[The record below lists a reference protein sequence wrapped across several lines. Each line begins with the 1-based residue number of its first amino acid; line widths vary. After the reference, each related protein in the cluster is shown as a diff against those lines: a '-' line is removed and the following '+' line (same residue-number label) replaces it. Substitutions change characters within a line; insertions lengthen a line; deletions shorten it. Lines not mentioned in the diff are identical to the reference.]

1 MRIINKKVL
10 ITMLLCL
17 LGTFY
22 LTQVSH
28 AADKNQLSEKQ
39 DSYFIMTTNDEL
51 PENIDLSE
59 SQTLS
64 YSIHNEEISTSL
76 IKKPEN
82 SDFQFLTS
90 EESGVELTKKKDL
103 MIDWNEVNSN
113 SVDLTLSQITKNGAL
128 KAINLDKDGQEV
140 STSTIGLLGIN
151 SFNSKMIEEVR
162 SASTLK
168 TDDFYNVSFGLEAKG
183 EEIANS
189 STKKILAGNDANFQ
203 FELKVTG
210 STKVYTD
217 AQILLELPKGSEIR
231 QDLSELKIANVIPK
245 YDASTGRLLYSIP
258 VLNTGQTYRLSFGIL
273 TDNGITPKEKLIEV
287 KGKLTAN
294 EFNPIDRKVETKV
307 FSSLEP
313 TISLKIKEIRDKA
326 NNLKGKDDAPVQGDI
341 IIWELG
347 ASVPNKE
354 AGQRYFEEGTNVVV
368 KSFLPKELKYLTS
381 SSNSNVTWHETE
393 YSVFWRTPVKSNSE
407 QAKSGEYLYNETITF
422 STQVKEDA
430 PNFKLLENTARIT
443 VKDGDKQSYQEEDK
457 THVMVASKETN
468 EQKPVGSIFVGLT
481 YGSAQYGDWIDFT
494 GTYVPTLNDTAK
506 FRMGVSALYSTGGK
520 SDFYIDGQMVP
531 RAERDAVSQ
540 RLVRNDLKEINV
552 EYTIDPNVYIDELI
566 VPIPGM
572 AAYSGEQ
579 NYRKYEK
586 LPEVFVRYV
595 VNGQVKEKLVNFSEL
610 ELMQKEDPPPKE
622 QNYRDRYNNPEYPS
636 YMGYYVIPYEYLGL
650 KKNDVVSSLTYG
662 YRGAIK
668 KETVIRVSSIRFRIK
683 SGFTGEIINRAAAN
697 FVERNG
703 KKVTMKSEDKS
714 SHMKPRS
721 VLVVPPPANS
731 TPIVQ
736 TNVSLNKSEGNVVK
750 EGDNVVNFSMKNDDA
765 SLEYL
770 KGPFKSYILLTK
782 GIEIKQASGTFPQG
796 SYKKITD
803 NYNGSGR
810 QQIEITWNPSIKEL
824 NRNESLK
831 GSFAVKVTEKTPN
844 NINLNIYSYAN
855 NSPIVRTNNNGNG
868 STEVSYQ
875 QDNKDKMNP
884 DLPANHTRVNTIS
897 RYLILRNSQVAI
909 NKQVK
914 GNLDDKFSDMAH
926 ATPDGKIKYQLH
938 MKNNDSLK
946 IHRFTLIDVLPSVG
960 DLGITDNVQRES
972 KFRPKLSGPI
982 TLSSDMGD
990 RFTVHYSK
998 SKNPKRDDLMKSI
1011 TYPDGAT
1018 PMVNPASA
1026 EDPNWMT
1033 ASQVTNWSEIGS
1045 FKIALTGSALWEP
1058 NQELLVSFDMK
1069 APTRDEL
1076 SGTKVLDKETSEAG
1090 RTAWNSFAVTINDL
1104 QSVEPKRVGVILE
1117 NKVEEIIPGILP
1129 NTGGTHLRNIQ
1140 LTAITLMSISM
1151 ISAGIFYFYQH
1162 RKRWK

>member
-10 ITMLLCL
+10 LTMLLCL

-28 AADKNQLSEKQ
+28 AVDKNQLSEKQ
-39 DSYFIMTTNDEL
+39 DSYFITTTNDEL

-59 SQTLS
+59 NQTLS

-128 KAINLDKDGQEV
+128 KAINLDKDGQEI

-151 SFNSKMIEEVR
+151 SFSTKMIEEVR
-162 SASTLK
+162 SANTLK

-183 EEIANS
+183 EEIPNS

-294 EFNPIDRKVETKV
+294 EFNPIDRKVETKI

-313 TISLKIKEIRDKA
+313 IISLKVKEIRNKDNKP
-326 NNLKGKDDAPVQGDI
+326 KGKDEAPVQGDLI
-341 IIWELG
+341 VWELA
-347 ASVPNKE
+347 ASVPNKK
-354 AGQRYFEEGTNVVV
+354 AGQRYFQEGTNIVV
-368 KSFLPKELKYLTS
+368 KSFLPKELNYKTS
-381 SSNSNVTWHETE
+381 SSNSNVTWHDTE
-393 YSVFWRTPVKSNSE
+393 HSVFWRTPVKSYSE
-407 QAKSGEYLYNETITF
+407 QGKSDEYLYNESITF
-422 STQVKEDA
+422 ITEVSQDT
-430 PNFKLLENTARIT
+430 PNFKLLENKARIT
-443 VKDGDKQSYQEEDK
+443 VKDGDGQTYQVEDK
-457 THVMVASKETN
+457 ASVTVASDTGTNTET
-468 EQKPVGSIFVGLT
+468 QGKIY
-481 YGSAQYGDWIDFT
+481 YGSSYGPSPNGDWIEWKPGSVISVYETKSVRFGMNGYYYYHDNQYYVNGRKIDDRNVYRGIMERVLTRDVKEVFVEQ
-494 GTYVPTLNDTAK
+494 TYDP
-506 FRMGVSALYSTGGK
+506 ALYYLEE
-520 SDFYIDGQMVP
+520 FAI
-531 RAERDAVSQ
+531 AEPAMFA
-540 RLVRNDLKEINV
+540 
-552 EYTIDPNVYIDELI
+552 YTD
-566 VPIPGM
+566 
-572 AAYSGEQ
+572 
-579 NYRKYEK
+579 RFKTYEK
-586 LPEVFVRYV
+586 LPETYIQYE
-595 VNGQVKEKLVNFSEL
+595 VNGKMREKIVNFSDL
-610 ELMQKEDPPPKE
+610 ELVEREEGVPE
-622 QNYRDRYNNPEYPS
+622 SINDRRSINNPLYPE
-636 YMGYYVIPYEYLGL
+636 YMGIYVLPRSYLDL
-650 KKNDVVSSLTYG
+650 KEEDVVTKVRYG
-662 YRGAIK
+662 YRNVE
-668 KETVIRVSSIRFRIK
+668 KETVIRFFNAKFKIK
-683 SGFTGEIINRAAAN
+683 PGFSGEIYTHSSFNITEYIDNRP
-697 FVERNG
+697 VIL
-703 KKVTMKSEDKS
+703 TS
-714 SHMKPRS
+714 SNPNNSYGPRKLI
-721 VLVVPPPANS
+721 VLPTPANS

-750 EGDNVVNFSMKNDDA
+750 EGDNVVNFSMKNDDS

-875 QDNKDKMNP
+875 QDNQDKMNP
-884 DLPANHTRVNTIS
+884 DLPANHTRVNTSS

-972 KFRPKLSGPI
+972 KFRTKLSGPI
-982 TLSSDMGD
+982 TLSSNMGD

-1069 APTRDEL
+1069 APTRAEL